1 MQTGSHPA
9 RWRLWDLALWG
20 LLGLSFLLLW
30 RFSPAER
37 TLGTGIRPVYVHV
50 GLIWTGMIGLVSAG
64 LVGGWLLATGQ
75 ACWRPWARA
84 TGWVACGFFLAGLLV
99 SMWASQVNWGG
110 VFLAEPRY
118 LTHFAVLL
126 AALVV
131 QILAELPFFSSRVLG
146 GLYLMVAGA
155 LLFSLRATPLVL
167 HPANPVRASNALSI
181 QLAFAGFF
189 LLFLVA
195 AAWMVIRLATASPSP
210 RRS

>member
-1 MQTGSHPA
+1 MQTGSDPA
-9 RWRLWDLALWG
+9 RRLRDLALWG
-20 LLGLSFLLLW
+20 LMGLLLLLLW
-30 RFSPAER
+30 QFSPPER

-64 LVGGWLLATGQ
+64 LLGGWLLVTGDL
-75 ACWRPWARA
+75 CWRRWARA

-118 LTHFAVLL
+118 LTNFAVLL

-131 QILAELPFFSSRVLG
+131 QVLAELPFFSSRVLG
-146 GLYLMVAGA
+146 GLHLMVAGA
-155 LLFSLRATPLVL
+155 LLLSLRVTPLVL
-167 HPANPVRASNALSI
+167 HPVNPVRTSNSIGI
-181 QLAFAGFF
+181 QLTFLGFF

-195 AAWMVIRLATASPSP
+195 AVWMVARLATGSS
-210 RRS
+210 R

>member
-1 MQTGSHPA
+1 MQTGSDPA
-9 RWRLWDLALWG
+9 RRRLRDLALWG
-20 LLGLSFLLLW
+20 LMGLLLLLLW
-30 RFSPAER
+30 QFSPPER

-64 LVGGWLLATGQ
+64 LLGGWLLVTGDV
-75 ACWRPWARA
+75 CWRRWARA

-118 LTHFAVLL
+118 LTNFAVLL

-155 LLFSLRATPLVL
+155 LLLSLRVTPLVL
-167 HPANPVRASNALSI
+167 HPVNPVRTSNSIGI
-181 QLAFAGFF
+181 QLTFLGFF

-195 AAWMVIRLATASPSP
+195 AVWMVARLATGSS
-210 RRS
+210 R

>member
-1 MQTGSHPA
+1 MQTGSDPA
-9 RWRLWDLALWG
+9 PRRFRDLALWG
-20 LLGLSFLLLW
+20 LLGLSLLLLW
-30 RFSPAER
+30 QFSPPER

-50 GLIWTGMIGLVSAG
+50 GLIWTGMIGLIGAG

-75 ACWRPWARA
+75 ACARRWARA
-84 TGWVACGFFLAGLLV
+84 TGWVASAFFLAGLLV

-118 LTHFAVLL
+118 LTNFAVLL

-131 QILAELPFFSSRVLG
+131 QLLAELPLFSSRVLG

-155 LLFSLRATPLVL
+155 LLLSLRVTPLIL
-167 HPANPVRASNALSI
+167 HPANPVRASNALPI
-181 QLAFAGFF
+181 QLTFAGFF
-189 LLFLVA
+189 LLFLA
-195 AAWMVIRLATASPSP
+195 AAGWMVVRLEAASRPS